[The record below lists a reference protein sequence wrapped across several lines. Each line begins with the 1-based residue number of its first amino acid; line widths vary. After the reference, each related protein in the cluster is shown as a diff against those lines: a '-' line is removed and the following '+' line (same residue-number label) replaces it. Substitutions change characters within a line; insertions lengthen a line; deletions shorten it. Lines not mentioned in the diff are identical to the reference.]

1 MPGLLAVSWAPER
14 ADRAGA
20 SLACVVTAFT
30 ALRGLAPTA
39 EAGGPTC
46 RVVRF
51 AGAGSPHS
59 ALVTSPDGQ
68 VTVAAAGWCFAAEA
82 AVAAD
87 GVLPHLA
94 IRFAAVGD
102 AALDGLQGQYLALAM
117 DRSEERRVGKE
128 CVTTCRSRW
137 W

>member
-20 SLACVVTAFT
+20 SLARVVTAFT

-39 EAGGPTC
+39 EAAAPTC

-51 AGAGSPHS
+51 AGAGSPHA

-68 VTVAAAGWCFAAEA
+68 VTVAAAGWCFAPG
-82 AVAAD
+82 AAD
-87 GVLPHLA
+87 PPGGLLPHLA
-94 IRFAAVGD
+94 ARFAA
-102 AALDGLQGQYLALAM
+102 
-117 DRSEERRVGKE
+117 
-128 CVTTCRSRW
+128 
-137 W
+137 